1 MAEAGQRVLVFRLG
15 EITFML
21 ELAQIVEIVEQTA
34 DILDPGRSDISR
46 GIVLALKFRKTWIPV
61 VDPALKLDIF
71 SPVALKDKVA
81 IILRSSEG
89 NWALLVDSVSE
100 LLVADKFKLCEIPFL
115 LQVSASGFYSQI
127 KLLGSTPVVVF
138 EPESYYGSTSVAV

>member
-15 EITFML
+15 KIAFML
-21 ELAQIVEIVEQTA
+21 DLAQIVEIVEQTA

-46 GIVLALKFRKTWIPV
+46 GIVSALQFRQTWVPV

-89 NWALLVDSVSE
+89 NWALLVDGVSE
-100 LLVADKFKLCEIPFL
+100 LQLAENFQPCEIPFL
-115 LQVSASGFYSQI
+115 LQVSASGFYSEVR
-127 KLLGSTPVVVF
+127 LLKGKPVVVF
-138 EPESYYGSTSVAV
+138 EPESYYGSAPVVA